1 MASKPNERARVILLQ
16 LRNFAAI
23 ADTRTLSAAA
33 DAVGLSYSAGSL
45 HVKTLEDV
53 LGFPPVDRSWCPSV
67 LTDLGTA
74 LVSYRRR
81 LADLIPLALAKLRAQ
96 YPKPKVCIHTGLSGD
111 LASLVRGGELD
122 FAVSAAPKRSLDGLE
137 MRTFSISCRS
147 PSQLGTSNWGRLK
160 KF

>member
-1 MASKPNERARVILLQ
+1 M
-16 LRNFAAI
+16 
-23 ADTRTLSAAA
+23 
-33 DAVGLSYSAGSL
+33 
-45 HVKTLEDV
+45 

-81 LADLIPLALAKLRAQ
+81 LADLLDEMVGLGFEDELIGSINAGIVLSAMTDLIPLALAKLRAQ